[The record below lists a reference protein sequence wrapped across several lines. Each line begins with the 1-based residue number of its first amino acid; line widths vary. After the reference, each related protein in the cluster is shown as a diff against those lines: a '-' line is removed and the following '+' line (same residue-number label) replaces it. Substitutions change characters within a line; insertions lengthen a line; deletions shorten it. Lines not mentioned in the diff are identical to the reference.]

1 MLNDKDEFELA
12 YVEVTNETTNKV
24 YIYDN
29 IGRTKLTAL
38 EADEN
43 FVPLEIMQQATREEA
58 QLAEIKEQVIEE
70 KNKIN

>member
-1 MLNDKDEFELA
+1 MIISD
-12 YVEVTNETTNKV
+12 VQ
-24 YIYDN
+24 
-29 IGRTKLTAL
+29 KLTAL

-70 KNKIN
+70 RKNKIN